1 MIEYSMQPKSH
12 QINNKITKNTNL
24 WGDYRSHGF
33 IQQCSHLP
41 GVVSHLSPLKP
52 VGQAH
57 LYWPEMVPVRQ
68 VPSFKQGDEAQGL
81 TKENKM
87 TPQHLLD
94 QNRHTKFQLLV
105 YNTWVLI
112 KSKVWTN
119 NTSIFSALL
128 ILEWMIPC
136 SFLLFKRGLIVKLMV
151 KSCAII
157 VSSKRQHRK
166 QQQKATN
173 SIRQI

>member
-1 MIEYSMQPKSH
+1 MGLF
-12 QINNKITKNTNL
+12 NNVVIYREWSDICLHWSQLDKRTCTDRRWYQSDKYHHSNREMRHKDWLRRTKWHDN
-24 WGDYRSHGF
+24 
-33 IQQCSHLP
+33 IC
-41 GVVSHLSPLKP
+41 
-52 VGQAH
+52 
-57 LYWPEMVPVRQ
+57 M
-68 VPSFKQGDEAQGL
+68 FKWA
-81 TKENKM
+81 KEIS
-87 TPQHLLD
+87 
-94 QNRHTKFQLLV
+94 QLRV

-119 NTSIFSALL
+119 NTSVFSALL

-136 SFLLFKRGLIVKLMV
+136 SFLLFKGGLIVKLMV